1 MPIVSRYDTTHFPA
15 TMDLWSLLKMEN
27 RNPSWF
33 IKNIIQA
40 IGNVPPDE
48 VVIIIRFI
56 DSRIMSKK

>member
-1 MPIVSRYDTTHFPA
+1 MTLPISPQPWIYG
-15 TMDLWSLLKMEN
+15 LLKMEI

-48 VVIIIRFI
+48 VVIIVRFI
-56 DSRIMSKK
+56 DSRIMSKKEPK